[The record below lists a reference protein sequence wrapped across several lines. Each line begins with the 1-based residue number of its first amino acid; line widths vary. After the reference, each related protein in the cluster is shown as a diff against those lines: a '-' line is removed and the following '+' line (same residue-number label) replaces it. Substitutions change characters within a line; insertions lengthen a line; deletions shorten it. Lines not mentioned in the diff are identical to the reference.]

1 MDNQVAQNPEKSRLG
16 RKKKSWVPDCLR
28 HTYASYHAKHFKDYN
43 LLQMEMGHRSSSLL
57 RTRYLNMK
65 GISPQTATRFWALT
79 PAKVIEETKPPE
91 EPPAPDPQQRKTRRH
106 GTNAPC

>member
-1 MDNQVAQNPEKSRLG
+1 
-16 RKKKSWVPDCLR
+16 
-28 HTYASYHAKHFKDYN
+28 
-43 LLQMEMGHRSSSLL
+43 MEMGHRSSALL

-91 EPPAPDPQQRKTRRH
+91 EPLVS
-106 GTNAPC
+106 

>member
-1 MDNQVAQNPEKSRLG
+1 MLYGDSIFFEEIQYIVNGGVNSRI
-16 RKKKSWVPDCLR
+16 
-28 HTYASYHAKHFKDYN
+28 AFYHAKHFKDYN

-91 EPPAPDPQQRKTRRH
+91 EPLVS
-106 GTNAPC
+106 

>member
-1 MDNQVAQNPEKSRLG
+1 
-16 RKKKSWVPDCLR
+16 
-28 HTYASYHAKHFKDYN
+28 
-43 LLQMEMGHRSSSLL
+43 MEMGHRSSSLL

-91 EPPAPDPQQRKTRRH
+91 EPPVS
-106 GTNAPC
+106 